1 MLVPNDKR
9 TNGVRQLST
18 RAYGWRIANYAA
30 IGSGTG
36 PALVP
41 PSVAIQD
48 NRERRRAPKPGA
60 PLRTGKRTGSST
72 TAINAVR
79 PSSPAK
85 YRSTTGTRSSPIPPS
100 PTPSSIASSTTLTVS
115 HSRETAC
122 ARSLPSAPSLTPPEN
137 LNSTPHAG
145 NDTPATF
152 VGTGGRLD
160 RNAGTYGA
168 YTLEIEPRYVDVA
181 IKRWQAFSRKDAIHA
196 DSRFGL

>member
-122 ARSLPSAPSLTPPEN
+122 ARSLPSAPSLTPPRKPEF
-137 LNSTPHAG
+137 NSSCRQRHPGHLRRNRWPPSIGTRGTLRGLHA
-145 NDTPATF
+145 
-152 VGTGGRLD
+152 
-160 RNAGTYGA
+160 RNRAP
-168 YTLEIEPRYVDVA
+168 LC
-181 IKRWQAFSRKDAIHA
+181 
-196 DSRFGL
+196 